1 VINTVKLCNVNS
13 LLMKPLSFKQQFAEV
28 MGNRGSIVYGALDVV
43 TEERGE
49 NRSWSTSKDLEV
61 ETLKL
66 HWILWQ
72 ATQHMTALI

>member
-1 VINTVKLCNVNS
+1 VINTVKLCNADS
-13 LLMKPLSFKQQFAEV
+13 LLMKPFSFKQQFAEV

-43 TEERGE
+43 IEERGE
-49 NRSWSTSKDLEV
+49 NRSWSTSKEV

-72 ATQHMTALI
+72 ATQHTTALI

>member
-1 VINTVKLCNVNS
+1 
-13 LLMKPLSFKQQFAEV
+13 
-28 MGNRGSIVYGALDVV
+28 MGNRGSIVYGTLDVV

-49 NRSWSTSKDLEV
+49 NRSWSASKDLEV

-72 ATQHMTALI
+72 ATQHTTALI

>member
-1 VINTVKLCNVNS
+1 MINTVKLCNADS
-13 LLMKPLSFKQQFAEV
+13 LLMKPFNFKQQFAEV

-49 NRSWSTSKDLEV
+49 NRSWSTSKDLEA